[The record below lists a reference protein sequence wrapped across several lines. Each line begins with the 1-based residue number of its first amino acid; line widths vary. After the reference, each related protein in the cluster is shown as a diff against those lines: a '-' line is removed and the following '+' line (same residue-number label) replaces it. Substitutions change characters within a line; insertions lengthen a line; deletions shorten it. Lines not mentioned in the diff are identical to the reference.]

1 VIAITEGLARFQAER
16 VGLPR
21 EKLTVIHYGLDTPPP
36 AWGANPPL
44 ALPASARVLLGLGR
58 LVPQKGYDV
67 ALRAFAAVRERHPD
81 AVLVIAGEGPE
92 RAALEGL
99 AQELGLGE
107 SVRFP
112 GRAGDV
118 DALLRQAEAL
128 VHPARWEG
136 FGLVLLEAMLAAR
149 PVVGTRV
156 SAIPEIVA
164 DGETGLLVPADD
176 PVALADALGRVLAEP
191 TLARQLG
198 EAGLARA
205 RRDFSVERMAKA
217 TVEVY
222 RRALA

>member
-1 VIAITEGLARFQAER
+1 LIANSEAARRRALARGVPAGR
-16 VGLPR
+16 VCVGPNVIEADPEVTARRLDPAPPR
-21 EKLTVIHYGLDTPPP
+21 NGTVV
-36 AWGANPPL
+36 L
-44 ALPASARVLLGLGR
+44 ALARLAATKR
-58 LVPQKGYDV
+58 LDYFLAAVAKARAEVPS
-67 ALRAFAAVRERHPD
+67 LRA
-81 AVLVIAGEGPE
+81 VIAGEGPE

-99 AQELGLGE
+99 ARELGLGE

-176 PVALADALGRVLAEP
+176 PGALADALGRVLAEP

-198 EAGLARA
+198 EAGLARPSA
-205 RRDFSVERMAKA
+205 SGNKRVQRVCRHSGR
-217 TVEVY
+217 
-222 RRALA
+222 